1 MASKDRRKDPV
12 YCIRCPLKVV
22 GLRIGIRTLVF
33 AASDGEMPWRV
44 WTSGAGSSVGPTMA
58 TERIGGIVR
67 ASSFH
72 DCKTVADIVALL
84 YHRALH

>member
-1 MASKDRRKDPV
+1 MVSKDRRKDPV
-12 YCIRCPLKVV
+12 CCTRCPLKVV
-22 GLRIGIRTLVF
+22 GLRIGIRRLVS
-33 AASDGEMPWRV
+33 AALDGEMPWRV
-44 WTSGAGSSVGPTMA
+44 WTSGAGSSAGPTMA

-72 DCKTVADIVALL
+72 DCKAVADTVALL